1 MDSRTRLILIA
12 GLLAALTALTAC
24 ASNSD
29 KEATSP
35 SAATTTATE
44 RKPWDQERMTELT
57 GELVTALREVRRAWR
72 REPAFRDT
80 ANPNRSAALQL
91 DQNLRDLDR
100 RATQLRGRVQGG
112 DGADETLNIARNI
125 RVLLNDI
132 DVAGRRIMSSAWM
145 EERVRPAMALL
156 NEIAPYYGS
165 DALFDTETLQRTDR
179 PPRNR

>member
-1 MDSRTRLILIA
+1 MNSRARLILLA
-12 GLLAALTALTAC
+12 GLLAAMMTLTAC
-24 ASNSD
+24 ASNSE
-29 KEATSP
+29 KEAAS
-35 SAATTTATE
+35 SATTTATE

-91 DQNLRDLDR
+91 DQRLRDLDR
-100 RATQLRGRVQGG
+100 RATQLHSRVKGG
-112 DGADETLNIARNI
+112 DGAEETLNIARNI

-179 PPRNR
+179 APRNR